1 MKIHF
6 EDGSF
11 IHLDEATNDN
21 DKIVTITMCGLSDDG
36 NKLTMSSS
44 ELDIEQVEEISDF
57 FNKIIENIA

>member
-11 IHLDEATNDN
+11 IHLDEAINDN
-21 DKIVTITMCGLSDDG
+21 DKIVTITMCGLSSNG

-44 ELDIEQVEEISDF
+44 ELDIEQVEEISEF
-57 FNKIIENIA
+57 FKKIIENFA

>member
-11 IHLDEATNDN
+11 IHLDESTNDN
-21 DKIVTITMCGLSDDG
+21 KIVTITMCGLNNDG

-44 ELDIEQVEEISDF
+44 ELNMDQAKDINRFLI
-57 FNKIIENIA
+57 KIIEKLA